1 MKEKPMEPT
10 AGTLKA
16 ISILEGIRKDVLAR
30 VGGLSEEEALRVPEG
45 HRNCVH
51 WHIGHMLHV
60 QLAHWYVRRGL
71 PLPVD
76 PGFRKYFADGRS
88 PADYDAD
95 VPTFA
100 RLLGIYREYS
110 FDLVRKY
117 GGFLEEPMVKPFD
130 YVNNHFA
137 TVADDLFL
145 LIYHEG
151 EHGPLVTRLLRALGK
166 A

>member
-1 MKEKPMEPT
+1 MEPS

-16 ISILEGIRKDVLAR
+16 VAILEGIRKDVLAR
-30 VGGLSEEEALRVPEG
+30 VANLTEAEALKVPEG

-60 QLAHWYVRRGL
+60 QLAHWYVRRGEA
-71 PLPVD
+71 LPVD

-88 PADYDAD
+88 PQDYDEGT
-95 VPTFA
+95 PSFA
-100 RLLGIYREYS
+100 SLLDIYREYS
-110 FDLVRKY
+110 FDLIRKY
-117 GGFLEEPMVKPFD
+117 GAFLEAPLIRPFD
-130 YVNNHFA
+130 YVNSHFA

-151 EHGPLVTRLLRALGK
+151 EHGPLMTRILRALGK